1 MNKEEYKLPPP
12 PEGVVMKKTTEPNTV
27 GRNAELQL
35 RIAKADYA
43 YLEKLGF
50 NGTVCVT
57 NRNVTH
63 GKDREKNETLE
74 QRVARIVATQNGEC
88 ALVEDQKAGGR
99 IRVKILNAYRGDNLV
114 MINVGRISSSGKEDM
129 Q

>member
-1 MNKEEYKLPPP
+1 MNKEEYKLSPP
-12 PEGVVMKKTTEPNTV
+12 PEGVVMKKTTEPNTI

-35 RIAKADYA
+35 RIGKADDA
-43 YLEKLGF
+43 YLAKLGF

-63 GKDREKNETLE
+63 EKKGKKNETTE
-74 QRVARIVATQNGEC
+74 QRVARIVALQNGEC
-88 ALVEDQKAGGR
+88 ELVEDRREGGR
-99 IRVKILNAYRGDNLV
+99 TRVKILNAYSADKLV
-114 MINVGRISSSGKEDM
+114 MISVGRIFSSGKEDA